1 MVSSDKVLG
10 KELAT
15 FHKSRSQWSTVSST
29 SLPLPA
35 GSSADPASPSHD
47 LKLDP
52 DAEPMAKTVPPVQLT
67 KRKGGLRT
75 AAELREEAERIA
87 AEKSPS
93 PLPDEMGPD
102 PTVTVH
108 RDASGRI
115 VDIEKMKEEERRA
128 EEEEKRKKM
137 ERQEWSKGL
146 VQRQQREQRV
156 REERA
161 MGEAGVGR

>member
-1 MVSSDKVLG
+1 MLG
-10 KELAT
+10 TELAI
-15 FHKSRSQWSTVSST
+15 FHKSRSQWSTVSWT

-35 GSSADPASPSHD
+35 AASAAPASPPTD
-47 LKLDP
+47 VKPDP
-52 DAEPMAKTVPPVQLT
+52 NAEAVTKPVPPMQLT

-75 AAELREEAERIA
+75 AADLREEAERMA

-93 PLPDEMGPD
+93 PLPDDTAPD
-102 PTVTVH
+102 PTVTAH

-115 VDIEKMKEEERRA
+115 VDIEKLKEEERRA
-128 EEEEKRKKM
+128 EEEEKRKKL
-137 ERQEWSKGL
+137 EREEWSKGL

-161 MGEAGVGR
+161 MIAADVGR